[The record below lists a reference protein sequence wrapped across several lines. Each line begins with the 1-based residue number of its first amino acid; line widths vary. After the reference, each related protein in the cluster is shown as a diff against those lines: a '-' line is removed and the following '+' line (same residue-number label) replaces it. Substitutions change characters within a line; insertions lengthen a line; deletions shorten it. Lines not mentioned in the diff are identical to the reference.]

1 MRALGIDTSNYTTSA
16 AVFDGSGG
24 YNAGRL
30 LEVRPGELG
39 LRQSDA
45 LFQHI
50 KHLPGRFA
58 ELQAEGWLTG
68 LSAVGAS
75 TRPRAVEGSYMPCF
89 LAGEGQGRTLADA
102 LGVPFYAVSHQQ
114 GHIAAAAWSAGR
126 LELLDRPMLAWHLSG
141 GTTELLYVE
150 PDGVNVRAQCV
161 GGTSDISA
169 GQLIDRTGVLLG
181 LPFPAGKALDALA
194 SKSGP
199 VRGFPVKLNGLT
211 FSLSGMENKGKA
223 LAEQGRPPAEIARFT
238 LETVAS
244 AVRRATDAA
253 RKRWPGLPVLC
264 SGGVASNRLL
274 RTVMSDAAFAGPQ
287 YSTDNAMGAA
297 ILAWR
302 MPKGP
307 LTGWHAAASHS
318 DSPTWRI
325 KTLDGA
331 DHGFARAE
339 VEGYGGMLMST
350 WFDRPLSVAGRLLV
364 RTADGVESRLVHPER
379 ALACIPNLCIHF
391 NREAN
396 TGLNY
401 NPQVDLQPIFGAE
414 GGSLK
419 DTLAAEAGGKAEDIL
434 ATDLVLCI
442 TEKAQRVG
450 LQGEYFMSGRIDD
463 LECAY
468 ATLYGFLQGRGEE
481 AGRGDIWVMFDNEEV
496 GSSSRQGAQGS
507 LMSDVLAR
515 IEESLGVTKE
525 QSIRARTN
533 CLLLSADNG
542 HAIHPNHPEKSDQ
555 KLPVNMG
562 GGVILKYNARQT
574 YTTSGLTGAAFTA
587 ICEKAGVPVQTF
599 ANRADVAGGSTLGN
613 LLGRQ
618 ILMPMVDIGVGQLAM
633 HSAMETASCKDAEYL
648 ANACAAYYNTPIFQ
662 PEDGQWKLGL

>member
-58 ELQAEGWLTG
+58 ELRAEGWLTG

-75 TRPRAVEGSYMPCF
+75 ARPRAVEGSYMPCF
-89 LAGEGQGRTLADA
+89 LVGEGQGRTLADA
-102 LGVPFYAVSHQQ
+102 LGVPFYPVSHQQ

-181 LPFPAGKALDALA
+181 LPFLA
-194 SKSGP
+194 SESGP
-199 VRGFPVKLNGLT
+199 VRGFPVKLNDLT
-211 FSLSGMENKGKA
+211 FSLSGMENKVKA
-223 LAEQGRPPAEIARFT
+223 LAEQGEPPAEIARFT

-274 RTVMSDAAFAGPQ
+274 RTVMSDAAFAAPQ

-302 MPKGP
+302 
-307 LTGWHAAASHS
+307 
-318 DSPTWRI
+318 
-325 KTLDGA
+325 
-331 DHGFARAE
+331 
-339 VEGYGGMLMST
+339 
-350 WFDRPLSVAGRLLV
+350 
-364 RTADGVESRLVHPER
+364 
-379 ALACIPNLCIHF
+379 
-391 NREAN
+391 
-396 TGLNY
+396 
-401 NPQVDLQPIFGAE
+401 
-414 GGSLK
+414 SLRQE
-419 DTLAAEAGGKAEDIL
+419 AEA
-434 ATDLVLCI
+434 
-442 TEKAQRVG
+442 
-450 LQGEYFMSGRIDD
+450 
-463 LECAY
+463 
-468 ATLYGFLQGRGEE
+468 
-481 AGRGDIWVMFDNEEV
+481 
-496 GSSSRQGAQGS
+496 
-507 LMSDVLAR
+507 
-515 IEESLGVTKE
+515 
-525 QSIRARTN
+525 
-533 CLLLSADNG
+533 
-542 HAIHPNHPEKSDQ
+542 
-555 KLPVNMG
+555 
-562 GGVILKYNARQT
+562 
-574 YTTSGLTGAAFTA
+574 
-587 ICEKAGVPVQTF
+587 
-599 ANRADVAGGSTLGN
+599 
-613 LLGRQ
+613 
-618 ILMPMVDIGVGQLAM
+618 
-633 HSAMETASCKDAEYL
+633 
-648 ANACAAYYNTPIFQ
+648 
-662 PEDGQWKLGL
+662 